1 MVEQVSNNRRIAKNT
16 VLLYIRTF
24 FVMLISLYTSRV
36 LLQVLGVEDY
46 GVYQVVGG
54 MVAMFAVIS
63 NALATA
69 ISRFITYEIG
79 SGNHS
84 RLLEVFSTSRVVQL
98 TISGIV
104 LILGEII
111 GLWFLHTYMQIPE
124 GRMVAANWVLQF
136 SLVAFCTNLLNI
148 PYNACIIAHEH
159 MKAFAYITIFE
170 AVCKLGICFLIL
182 TSPIDSLIYY
192 ALLLMLLAFVL
203 FFLYKFYC
211 RKMFEECHSEIY
223 FHKPIFKEMFGFA
236 GWSFFSNTMHIFN
249 SQGVNMLINVFFGV
263 SVNAARGISN
273 QVESAVMQFVNSFTI
288 AINPQITK
296 SYAAGEYESM
306 YVLVCRGA
314 KFSYFL
320 MLMMALPLMCEA
332 DIILRLWLVEVPPQA
347 VILVQLSLVLGLLD
361 AIGLSGYTACLATG
375 RLKKYALIITSIGIM
390 EFPLSWVAFAIG
402 GVVEISYYIYIIVK
416 FAVLIARMILLRDM
430 VGLPVRKYVNEVF
443 CPILLTTFFS
453 IIPSIILVHL
463 MPQSF
468 LRLLLSLVIG
478 VGITGVMTLFIGMS
492 KGEREMVIYKVH
504 SYIES
509 LHKR

>member
-1 MVEQVSNNRRIAKNT
+1 MTSQVSNNQRIAKNT
-16 VLLYIRTF
+16 VLLYVRTF

-69 ISRFITYEIG
+69 ISRFITFEIG
-79 SGNHS
+79 SGNHG
-84 RLLEVFSTSRVVQL
+84 RLLEVFATSRVVQL
-98 TISGIV
+98 VISGIV
-104 LILGEII
+104 LILGEIV

-136 SLVAFCTNLLNI
+136 SLVAFCINLLNI

-170 AVCKLGICFLIL
+170 AVCKLGICFLIMA
-182 TSPIDSLIYY
+182 SPIDSLIYY
-192 ALLLMLLAFVL
+192 ALLLMVLAFVL
-203 FFLYKFYC
+203 FMLYKYYC
-211 RKMFEECHSEIY
+211 KKRFEECNSKIY

-263 SVNAARGISN
+263 TINAARGIAN
-273 QVESAVMQFVNSFTI
+273 QVESAVMQFVNSFTV

-296 SYAAGEYESM
+296 SYAAGANESM

-332 DIILRLWLVEVPPQA
+332 DIILRLWLVEVPPHA

-375 RLKKYALIITSIGIM
+375 RLKKYALIITSIGIL
-390 EFPLSWVAFAIG
+390 EFPLSWAAFALG
-402 GVVEISYYIYIIVK
+402 GVVEVSYYIYIFVK
-416 FAVLIARMILLRDM
+416 FAVLIARMILLKDM
-430 VGLPVRKYVNEVF
+430 VGLPIRMYVNEVF
-443 CPILLTTFFS
+443 RPILFTTLLS
-453 IIPSIILVHL
+453 IVPSIMLIHF

-468 LRLLLSLVIG
+468 LRLLLSLIVG
-478 VGITGVMTLFIGMS
+478 VGITGVMTLFVGMN
-492 KGEREMVIYKVH
+492 KGERETVINKVQ
-504 SYIES
+504 SYIAP
-509 LHKR
+509 LQKK